1 MGTSAPT
8 EPREQA
14 VPPASLAT
22 KIQAAEEGGWQR
34 EPLGGSLTV
43 SLKPHLLAFPIGE
56 GVPRSRDEGD
66 RREQCDGGVVHGK
79 ERPGAGDKLKLQE
92 TGGQDEQVAEG

>member
-8 EPREQA
+8 GAQRTGCSSCFLGNQNPSCRG
-14 VPPASLAT
+14 
-22 KIQAAEEGGWQR
+22 GGWQR